1 MNNRY
6 SLSTARHADVVGIQ
20 FSVMGKDEIVKN
32 STVCVTNVD
41 LYDKGIP
48 SENGLYD
55 LRMGTTSRSYTCLTC
70 GSDNINCQGHFGH
83 IELAYPI
90 YNLSYYKTVYKIL
103 QCVCMKCSGF
113 LGNEEQFAILSVDG
127 VSGCRRMM
135 RMKRVLESIKKE
147 QQCARCEFTQPKWS
161 MDNFVLYCTFT
172 SANVEEQT
180 NIVVDIK
187 HVLNILRKIEDVV
200 CDRIGLNSKYSRPE
214 NMIFEVFPVSPPVI
228 RPSVVMNSSYR
239 TQDDITHK
247 LTDIL
252 KCNKTLTKLFQS
264 TSKENDEYIR
274 ETISMLQYHVNTMI
288 DNEIPGQ
295 PPATQ
300 RTGRPIKSLGQRIRS
315 KEGRVRGNLMGKRV
329 DFSARTVITAEPN
342 IMLDELGIPVDIA
355 RNMTFPE
362 RVNSYNKKRLQSY
375 VNVGTKPKHLKSVG
389 AKYVVSESGVRKDL
403 RFAPNLQLNEGD
415 VVERHLKDGDYV
427 VFNRQPTLHKM
438 SMMGHRVVVM
448 PFNTFRMNLS
458 ATNPYNA
465 DFDGDEMNLHVS
477 QSYESICE
485 IKELMMVSK
494 NMISPQANRPVMGI
508 IQDALVACRLFTM
521 RDVLIDKE
529 DMMQLLMS
537 IKVYD
542 IPIPC
547 VLKPVPLW
555 SGKQLISLLFFEGLG
570 MRKYSAWHDSDQ
582 EQPWFSHSDTEIYI
596 DKTGEL
602 LTGILCKKTL
612 GASSGGLVHKAW
624 LLNNQK
630 ACTMVSRIQFLV
642 NKWLLFHGFSVGISD
657 CVTQNEIEVSE
668 LIRQNVEKVNTIISN
683 TIKTGDHPSKKE
695 GVISTVLN
703 NARDTSG
710 RYVQK
715 DLDTKNNLYTMVSG
729 GSKGSVINIAQI
741 MACVG
746 QQNVNNQRV
755 GFGYDNR
762 TLPHFKQ
769 HDHGAESR
777 GFVEH
782 SYMQGLSPSEFF
794 FHAMGGREGVIDTA
808 IKTSES
814 GYIQRRL
821 IKSMEDIMVGFDGI
835 VRNSIGDI
843 VQFLYGEDGLDGS
856 YIFAQKM
863 DKPNDWNIET
873 VYYPIEL
880 HNVWNKEVPSILT
893 EDGVKPKRI
902 SPVIEWLLQKN
913 IIDPNERDKK
923 RSFISCCLE
932 KYIVSPGEMVGVV
945 AAQSLGQPI
954 TQMTLNTFHFSGIGS
969 KSVTLGVPRLK
980 ELINLSK
987 TIKSPTMT
995 IKVKPEYVN
1004 VKNYHFVGTM
1014 LDTYV
1019 TGMAVLYKLDW
1030 YDFELEYFKLMNNT
1044 EIQKLLQET
1053 CWVFVYDIDVH
1064 EIGKHGTSM
1073 MDLTVCMHQQYDAIW
1088 CVCND
1093 ETNESPKLVARVM
1106 SEDVMNHE
1114 QAKRMAIKIKTELMI
1129 KGYSSITES
1138 FSNDDDPC
1146 IIETSGTELE
1156 NVLGDPIVDACNT
1169 FTNNIN
1175 ETYQVLGI
1183 EAAREM
1189 LLREIRNVIEYDG
1202 SYVDYRH
1209 TSLLVDTMTY
1219 KGMLM
1224 SITRHGINRTETGVL
1239 MRCSFEETLNIITDA
1254 SLYGERDNLLGI
1266 TENILV
1272 GKHSKIGTGLIDIL
1286 IDPYKLYGEEEPE
1299 KEETYFRPS
1308 TPVRDYEEVYI
1319 DSFYT

>member
-1 MNNRY
+1 
-6 SLSTARHADVVGIQ
+6 
-20 FSVMGKDEIVKN
+20 
-32 STVCVTNVD
+32 
-41 LYDKGIP
+41 
-48 SENGLYD
+48 
-55 LRMGTTSRSYTCLTC
+55 
-70 GSDNINCQGHFGH
+70 
-83 IELAYPI
+83 
-90 YNLSYYKTVYKIL
+90 
-103 QCVCMKCSGF
+103 MKCSGF
-113 LGNEEQFAILSVDG
+113 LGHESQFSILPVNG

-135 RMKRVLESIKKE
+135 RMKRVMDSIKKE
-147 QQCARCEFTQPKWS
+147 QPCTRCEFTQPKWV

-172 SANVEEQT
+172 AETNEENT
-180 NIVVDIK
+180 TIMVNTK
-187 HVLNILRKIEDVV
+187 HVLNILRKIEDDT

-214 NMIFEVFPVSPPVI
+214 NMIFEVFPVPPPVI

-252 KCNKTLTKLFQS
+252 KCNKTLFKLFQN
-264 TSKENDEYIR
+264 TSIQDEGIIQ
-274 ETISMLQYHVNTMI
+274 ETLTMLQYHVNTMI

-295 PPATQ
+295 PQATQ

-342 IMLDELGIPVDIA
+342 IMLDELGVPVDIA

-362 RVNSYNKKRLQSY
+362 RVNVYNKERLQSY
-375 VNVGTKPKHLKSVG
+375 VNVGSEPTHLKSVG
-389 AKYVVSESGVRKDL
+389 ANYVVTDSGVRKDL
-403 RFAPNLQLNEGD
+403 RFAPNVQLNEGD

-477 QSYESICE
+477 QSYESVCE

-508 IQDALVACRLFTM
+508 IQDALVACRLFTK
-521 RDVLIDKE
+521 RDTLIDKE
-529 DMMQLLMS
+529 DTMQLLMS
-537 IKVYD
+537 IEEYD

-547 VLKPVPLW
+547 ILKPKPLW
-555 SGKQLISLLFFEGLG
+555 SGKQLMSLLFFEGLG
-570 MRKYSAWHDSDQ
+570 MRKYSAWHDSEQ
-582 EQPWFSHSDTEIYI
+582 EQSWFSHSDTEIYI
-596 DKTGEL
+596 DKMGEI
-602 LTGILCKKTL
+602 LTGVLCKKTL
-612 GASSGGLVHKAW
+612 GASAGGLVHKAW
-624 LLNNQK
+624 LLDNQK
-630 ACTMVSRIQFLV
+630 ACIMVSRIQFLV
-642 NKWLLFHGFSVGISD
+642 NKWLFFNGFSVGISD
-657 CVTQNEIEVSE
+657 CVTTNTDEVCD
-668 LIRQNVEKVNTIISN
+668 LIKTNVDKVNVILGN
-683 TIKTGDHPSKKE
+683 LIKTGEHPSKKE
-695 GVISTVLN
+695 GLISTVLN
-703 NARDTSG
+703 NARDASG

-715 DLDTKNNLYTMVSG
+715 DLDTSNNLYTMVSG

-746 QQNVNNQRV
+746 QQNINNRRV

-769 HDHGAESR
+769 YDFGAESR

-821 IKSMEDIMVGFDGI
+821 VKSMEDIMVGFDGI

-843 VQFLYGEDGLDGS
+843 VQFMYGEDGLDGS
-856 YIFAQKM
+856 YIFAQKIN
-863 DKPNDWNIET
+863 KSNLWNIET
-873 VYYPIEL
+873 IYYPIEL
-880 HNVWNKEVPSILT
+880 SKLWKQESTTVPFDYI
-893 EDGVKPKRI
+893 KPQRI
-902 SPVIEWLLQKN
+902 SPIIEWLLQEN
-913 IIDPNERDKK
+913 IKDLIERDKK
-923 RSFISCCLE
+923 RLFISYCLE
-932 KYIVSPGEMVGVV
+932 KYLVSPGEMVGVV

-954 TQMTLNTFHFSGIGS
+954 TQMTLNTFHFSGIAS

-987 TIKSPTMT
+987 TIKSPSMT

-1014 LDTYV
+1014 LGTYV
-1019 TGMAVLYKLDW
+1019 TGTSVFYKLDW
-1030 YDFELEYFKLMNNT
+1030 HDFEVEYFKMMNNT
-1044 EIQKLLQET
+1044 ELQKSLHEN
-1053 CWVFVYDIDVH
+1053 CWVFVYDIDIH

-1073 MDLTVCMHQQYDAIW
+1073 IDLTVCIHQQYDNIW
-1088 CVCND
+1088 CICND
-1093 ETNESPKLVARVM
+1093 ETSDYPKIVARVITDEIM
-1106 SEDVMNHE
+1106 DND
-1114 QAKRMAIKIKTELMI
+1114 QAKRMANKMKSELVI
-1129 KGYSSITES
+1129 KGYSSITNTFVNE
-1138 FSNDDDPC
+1138 DDPY
-1146 IIETSGTELE
+1146 IIETCGTDLE
-1156 NVLGDPIVDACNT
+1156 NVLSDSIVDAYQT
-1169 FTNNIN
+1169 FTNNII

-1189 LLREIRNVIEYDG
+1189 LIREIRNVIEYDG

-1254 SLYGERDNLLGI
+1254 SVYGERDNLLGI

-1272 GKHSKIGTGLIDIL
+1272 GKHSRIGTGMIDIL
-1286 IDPYKLYGEEEPE
+1286 IDPNKMYM
-1299 KEETYFRPS
+1299 KEDVYFKPS
-1308 TPVRDYEEVYI
+1308 TPIREYEEVYV